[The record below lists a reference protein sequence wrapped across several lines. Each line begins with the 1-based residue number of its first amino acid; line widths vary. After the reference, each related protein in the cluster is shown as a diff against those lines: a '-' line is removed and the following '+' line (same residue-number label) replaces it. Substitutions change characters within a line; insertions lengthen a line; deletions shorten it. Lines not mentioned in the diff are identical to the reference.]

1 MKRAIAVITVL
12 AIGQAV
18 LGAQGIDA
26 GRVYQGKTIAQWIEQ
41 LQSEKVEDQRTAAE
55 ILGDIGRYAKNTK
68 DIVQALTGVL
78 QAKGD
83 GLVRLQAVRS
93 LGRIGPAAKEAV
105 PTLKFAVKDPSVA
118 SACRLA
124 LWHISNDAG
133 QIKELIDTLKV
144 KDPLIRSSAI
154 RALGEIGPKA
164 RAAMPLLIKGL
175 EEQELFVTN
184 ATIEALGQM
193 GTAAKAA
200 VPHLAKIVNGEEPI
214 NAGNALMTLGALGRD
229 AKDDVPAIAR
239 ALRHPN
245 KNVRA
250 NAISALGQIGPLAKP
265 AVPELVKTLAK
276 ALTDNDREVRDH
288 ITRTLGTIG
297 PEAKVA
303 VPTLIKILEDPDE
316 EARLDAAEA
325 LVEIG
330 SGTKAA
336 AKALKEIARQGNGF
350 LTVHAGLCLW
360 RIEKDGDLAKDFMR
374 CLKNPHHFVRE
385 EAVRALRDLGP
396 QAKSA
401 VPALIEVLQHDPNA
415 DVRLTA
421 GGTLGAIG
429 PGAKAAIPS
438 LTKALKDPDPHI
450 SRTAA
455 WALGRIGAEAAVAD
469 LVKAMKSKDR
479 NLRFAATSALANLG
493 SSTEPVLKALQAA
506 TKDADGGVQI
516 AAHLALWR
524 LKNDTSQIPPL
535 VEHLKKADQFFRGQ
549 AVNALGKIGP
559 PAKSALPALREVAK
573 GENISLRIASQL
585 AIWKIARDPDCVPAL
600 AKIVQQQRGDSR
612 WLKAMGQADHR
623 ANALSALGE
632 IGPAAKS
639 AVPVLID
646 ALNDSI
652 PRVRKQAAKALEKID
667 RQATSR

>member
-229 AKDDVPAIAR
+229 AKDAVPAIAR

-250 NAISALGQIGPLAKP
+250 NAISPG
-265 AVPELVKTLAK
+265 
-276 ALTDNDREVRDH
+276 
-288 ITRTLGTIG
+288 
-297 PEAKVA
+297 
-303 VPTLIKILEDPDE
+303 LISTEW
-316 EARLDAAEA
+316 
-325 LVEIG
+325 
-330 SGTKAA
+330 AA
-336 AKALKEIARQGNGF
+336 AILSDAGASARRLGLTPLRRVGEPWEIASTALFLASPGAGF
-350 LTVHAGLCLW
+350 ITGQNIVV
-360 RIEKDGDLAKDFMR
+360 D
-374 CLKNPHHFVRE
+374 
-385 EAVRALRDLGP
+385 
-396 QAKSA
+396 
-401 VPALIEVLQHDPNA
+401 
-415 DVRLTA
+415 
-421 GGTLGAIG
+421 GGTV
-429 PGAKAAIPS
+429 
-438 LTKALKDPDPHI
+438 I
-450 SRTAA
+450 S
-455 WALGRIGAEAAVAD
+455 
-469 LVKAMKSKDR
+469 
-479 NLRFAATSALANLG
+479 
-493 SSTEPVLKALQAA
+493 
-506 TKDADGGVQI
+506 DG
-516 AAHLALWR
+516 
-524 LKNDTSQIPPL
+524 N
-535 VEHLKKADQFFRGQ
+535 
-549 AVNALGKIGP
+549 
-559 PAKSALPALREVAK
+559 
-573 GENISLRIASQL
+573 
-585 AIWKIARDPDCVPAL
+585 
-600 AKIVQQQRGDSR
+600 
-612 WLKAMGQADHR
+612 
-623 ANALSALGE
+623 
-632 IGPAAKS
+632 
-639 AVPVLID
+639 
-646 ALNDSI
+646 
-652 PRVRKQAAKALEKID
+652 
-667 RQATSR
+667 